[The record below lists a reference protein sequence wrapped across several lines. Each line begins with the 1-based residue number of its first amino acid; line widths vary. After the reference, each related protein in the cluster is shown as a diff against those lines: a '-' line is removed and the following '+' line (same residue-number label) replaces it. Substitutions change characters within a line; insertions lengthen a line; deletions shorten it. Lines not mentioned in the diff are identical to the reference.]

1 MGRPAQLQMI
11 NSDFRTLRQTFG
23 RSYAAIEQLS
33 NRPGGVSTQELR
45 QALVEIHNTISDTI
59 QVVGALIRNQEEIN
73 RDQTDAMIGELA
85 RRR

>member
-1 MGRPAQLQMI
+1 
-11 NSDFRTLRQTFG
+11 
-23 RSYAAIEQLS
+23 
-33 NRPGGVSTQELR
+33 
-45 QALVEIHNTISDTI
+45 LVEIHNTISDTI